1 MQLQG
6 PSDILNHDELQ
17 TKELFLGMVKQGDL
31 NCLSD
36 NRWSAVQCE
45 RAKRDSS
52 LASRK
57 PAPAPPAEEK
67 PVSAVA
73 KAIKDAAA
81 GAVRSCRTAA
91 AEDGAAYCVVASHL
105 ATNSRT
111 A

>member
-1 MQLQG
+1 MRFQG

-36 NRWSAVQCE
+36 NRWSAVQCQ

-57 PAPAPPAEEK
+57 PIPAPPAEEK
-67 PVSAVA
+67 PVSVVA

-81 GAVRSCRTAA
+81 GVFCSCRAAA
-91 AEDGAAYCVVASHL
+91 AEGGALMV
-105 ATNSRT
+105 
-111 A
+111 